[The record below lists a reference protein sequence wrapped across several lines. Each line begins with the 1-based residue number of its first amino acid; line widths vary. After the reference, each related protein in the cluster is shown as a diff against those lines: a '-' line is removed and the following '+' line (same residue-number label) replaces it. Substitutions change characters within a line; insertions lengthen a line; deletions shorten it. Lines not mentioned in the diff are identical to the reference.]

1 MKEALVEKTSKVI
14 ETISKMEF
22 VKSFFL
28 VGGTAL
34 ALQLKH
40 RLSEDLDFMCWKKFK
55 KEKQDINVTQIKNE
69 ITQELVIEKVDILGN
84 NHIEIYIDGGV
95 KLSFYAPN
103 KVKPV
108 INPVPYINNLVLIDL
123 DCIASLKMEVLMRR
137 NEFRDYYDLFCILKN
152 KDIENV
158 KQIIYNALKYSEY
171 NLKSKN
177 LIGMLTNSER
187 FENNNNF
194 SQLAPIYQITP
205 KEIETFMVDLTSSL
219 Y

>member
-95 KLSFYAPN
+95 KLSFYAPD

-137 NEFRDYYDLFCILKN
+137 NEFRDYYDLYCILKN

-158 KQIIYNALKYSEY
+158 KQIIYNALKYSEH

-187 FENNNNF
+187 FEKNNNF
-194 SQLAPIYQITP
+194 SQLAPIYQITA
-205 KEIETFMVDLTSSL
+205 KEIEMFMVNLTSSL

>member
-95 KLSFYAPN
+95 KLSFYAPD

-137 NEFRDYYDLFCILKN
+137 NEFRDYYDLYCILKN